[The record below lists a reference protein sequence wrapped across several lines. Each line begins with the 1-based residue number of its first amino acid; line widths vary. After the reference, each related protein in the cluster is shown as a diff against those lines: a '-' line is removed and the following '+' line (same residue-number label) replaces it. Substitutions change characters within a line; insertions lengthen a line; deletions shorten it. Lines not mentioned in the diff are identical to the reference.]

1 MRFEFLPNRN
11 SALANGLAGR
21 GHNVTVISV
30 DRDSNPPKGVH
41 YILLEGIYDDDSLHD
56 LQKQL
61 FTVPETMNPFT
72 EPINYNNEWYASC
85 LGIGFS
91 T

>member
-1 MRFEFLPNRN
+1 MANRN